1 MAFDENHY
9 KNIFEQRYGKG
20 SFDSGLN
27 DARQIGQLKVQA
39 SVAKKDYT
47 ARLKAAQK
55 AAKAKKE
62 AEDIGAKDIVNS
74 FVREQQDRENTQV
87 SNASL
92 KATKPIKGA
101 GTVGES
107 YWASKGVPKGL
118 GTTNPTP
125 KTPDNKWVNPYT
137 RDDLKVALA
146 AIKKAKDTDTQESY
160 SRKFNSVASAG
171 ANKGNSISAY
181 DKMKSFAKK
190 IDPSN
195 TPDGTTRFYDTLQ
208 TKGYKKT
215 IEKRQEDFMMDP
227 VVSKQHD
234 KYAKEQQATKK
245 DKTSLLG
252 ILGKI
257 GEIIDR
263 PGDAVRTGIKEAKQG
278 HSFFKGLEDGF
289 TGKKNTSGTEL
300 NKALGFNPDKGKIAN
315 NIARMLARGF
325 VSENPGQGLST
336 AAVGKKVSTKIGKAT
351 AGVASEIALDP
362 LNLLGTGIAAKGIKG
377 LGKLSKGTKVAD
389 ELLGLPAPQLRLH
402 SPQLQLPKPNTVAPS
417 LEALNKVG
425 IKPNGLQ
432 SPIPGMPKPMREA
445 FAQDRLIKQGV
456 NFGQGSKFAPKAR
469 PDLTPI
475 ETTIDP
481 LKRGQA
487 YWQTRYED
495 FAKFAKDSGY
505 SPNNSSKESIQE
517 LWSRFAK
524 YDEPVSI
531 EQAVELAY
539 PKGFEAPPV
548 PTQSAQENPLITAMG
563 NEPKPEPKISRPA
576 TFNEMIQHMKELAPP
591 KQTPIEPA
599 PLNFRVP
606 KGFNPNL
613 NSNIL
618 NRGNAQPSVLDGLKS
633 IKPGKAKAGKGYEK
647 VKAEVL
653 PTPIKEIQK
662 APTKEQ
668 LLQENSA
675 KMQALSDEYDR
686 IIENPKTKN
695 KQITD
700 IFDSIDTLGK
710 EKRDI
715 IAGKYEN
722 ISSAPKS
729 INMDS
734 VKGKAKVGKGFES
747 ISAAKNKFE
756 AISAAPKGRN
766 ADITDPNPIDGHGYG
781 LIDTQA
787 LSKDATKT
795 LRESK
800 DILPNQTLTKN
811 VYELTSRLPK
821 EMANKINAEL
831 DAAKSNHVN
840 NLEQRTNDLFE
851 KVVKGLGIDKGSK
864 ESALVQDYGEK
875 TLAKNFLKKRGIDP
889 SKVSEQ
895 ELNNINLIQLKK
907 IRPNDWQKII
917 EADKYIGTDYK
928 KMIGE
933 VNTTAKQIYPNNP
946 DKIVPER
953 KDYYHHFTDLKGF
966 EGFKNLIKN
975 SSSIDPHLAG
985 VSPHTRPNSKWQA
998 FKQMRGNGAYTS
1010 DAVGG
1015 YLKYLQAASHST
1027 HIDPM
1032 VKVLRQS
1039 AEQIATATEGTKNLN
1054 NLKTALEVHADNL
1067 AGKTNPVDRLF
1078 QDHVIGRKLMQG
1090 VNLVNSHIKKNM
1102 ILGNLGSALGQ
1113 VGNVPLTM
1121 GKAKQFAPQGLMD
1134 TLGYT
1139 ANHLLGGE
1147 KNLSLPINKSQFLK
1161 ERFSSK
1167 YFTRFDNGLLKKPEK
1182 MAVWLL
1188 ETADKAGTH
1197 FAWNSMYRKGLAK
1210 GVADPIK
1217 FADTE
1222 TRHIIAGR
1230 GVGEVPIAQKAKVT
1244 QLVAPFTLEVG
1255 NQWKVLGKQ
1264 MSEKD
1269 FAGVVT
1275 FLAASYGLNEVMHKL
1290 KGSDVSYNPVGAVVD
1305 GYDKTK
1311 GASLGK
1317 LKGAGASLLGE
1328 TVGNIPGGNYIPQLL
1343 GMASPTTKQAF
1354 FGNRSP
1360 DRFGTG
1366 LGVASTVFKPGVD
1379 LVGGRGVKQAGKDLL
1394 PLAFPFGGNQI
1405 KKTVGGIE
1413 ALAKGGSYD
1422 SKGNLQ
1428 YPVNSNNKGD
1438 LLHSLLVGPT
1448 TTASGQDYYNNNR
1461 KPLSAKQTLQYQNAP
1476 NKQDYYNNLIHQRQI
1491 NSIQTKIKDLQ
1502 KDRKLTPR
1510 EKQQNLLILIK
1521 ELQNLQK

>member
-1 MAFDENHY
+1 
-9 KNIFEQRYGKG
+9 
-20 SFDSGLN
+20 
-27 DARQIGQLKVQA
+27 
-39 SVAKKDYT
+39 
-47 ARLKAAQK
+47 
-55 AAKAKKE
+55 
-62 AEDIGAKDIVNS
+62 
-74 FVREQQDRENTQV
+74 
-87 SNASL
+87 
-92 KATKPIKGA
+92 
-101 GTVGES
+101 
-107 YWASKGVPKGL
+107 
-118 GTTNPTP
+118 
-125 KTPDNKWVNPYT
+125 
-137 RDDLKVALA
+137 
-146 AIKKAKDTDTQESY
+146 
-160 SRKFNSVASAG
+160 
-171 ANKGNSISAY
+171 
-181 DKMKSFAKK
+181 
-190 IDPSN
+190 
-195 TPDGTTRFYDTLQ
+195 
-208 TKGYKKT
+208 
-215 IEKRQEDFMMDP
+215 
-227 VVSKQHD
+227 
-234 KYAKEQQATKK
+234 
-245 DKTSLLG
+245 
-252 ILGKI
+252 
-257 GEIIDR
+257 
-263 PGDAVRTGIKEAKQG
+263 
-278 HSFFKGLEDGF
+278 
-289 TGKKNTSGTEL
+289 
-300 NKALGFNPDKGKIAN
+300 
-315 NIARMLARGF
+315 
-325 VSENPGQGLST
+325 
-336 AAVGKKVSTKIGKAT
+336 
-351 AGVASEIALDP
+351 LDP

-377 LGKLSKGTKVAD
+377 LGKLSKLSKGTKVAD

-402 SPQLQLPKPNTVAPS
+402 SPQLRLPKPNTVSPS
-417 LEALNKVG
+417 LEALSKVG

-456 NFGQGSKFAPKAR
+456 NFGQGSRYAPKAR

-475 ETTIDP
+475 ESAVDP

-495 FAKFAKDSGY
+495 FAKLVKDNGY
-505 SPNNSSKESIQE
+505 TDNNLSHDSIQE
-517 LWSRFAK
+517 LWSQFAK
-524 YDEPVSI
+524 YDEPVNI
-531 EQAVELAY
+531 DQVVELAY
-539 PKGFEAPPV
+539 PKGYEAPPISVV
-548 PTQSAQENPLITAMG
+548 PKPENPLTTVLR
-563 NEPKPEPKISRPA
+563 NDPKINDQVKGFFPPVRPEPKISRPA

-613 NSNIL
+613 KPNIL
-618 NRGNAQPSVLDGLKS
+618 NRENAQPSVLDGLKS
-633 IKPGKAKAGKGYEK
+633 IKPGKTKAGKGYEK

-729 INMDS
+729 INTDS
-734 VKGKAKVGKGFES
+734 VKGKAKAEKGFEA

-756 AISAAPKGRN
+756 AISAAPKGSN

-795 LRESK
+795 LRETK

-811 VYELTSRLPK
+811 IYELVGRLPK
-821 EMANKINAEL
+821 EIGNKIKTEL
-831 DAAKSNHVN
+831 DTAKANHVN

-1032 VKVLRQS
+1032 IKVLRQS

-1078 QDHVIGRKLMQG
+1078 QDHIIGRHAMKV
-1090 VNLVNSHIKKNM
+1090 VNVVNSHIKKNL

-1113 VGNVPLTM
+1113 IGNVPLTI
-1121 GKAKQFAPQGLMD
+1121 GKAKQFAPQGIMD
-1134 TLGYT
+1134 TLSYT
-1139 ANHLLGGE
+1139 ANHLLPGE
-1147 KNLSLPINKSQFLK
+1147 KNLSLPINKSKFLK

-1188 ETADKAGTH
+1188 ETADKSGTY
-1197 FAWNSMYRKGLAK
+1197 FAWNSMYRKGLK
-1210 GVADPIK
+1210 LKVLDPIK
-1217 FADTE
+1217 YADTE

-1230 GVGEVPIAQKAKVT
+1230 GVGEVPIAQRAKVT
-1244 QLVAPFTLEVG
+1244 QLVAPFSLEVG

-1275 FLAASYGLNEVMHKL
+1275 FLAASYGLNEAMTRV
-1290 KGSDVSYNPVGAVVD
+1290 KGSEVSYNPVGAVTE
-1305 GYDKTK
+1305 GYNKANGSTLD
-1311 GASLGK
+1311 K
-1317 LKGAGASLLGE
+1317 LKGAAASLSGE

-1343 GMASPTTKQAF
+1343 GLKSQATKQAL

-1366 LGVASTVFKPGVD
+1366 IGVASTVFKPAVD
-1379 LVGGRGVKQAGKDLL
+1379 AIGRDVPKAVLDSL
-1394 PLAFPFGGNQI
+1394 PLVFPFGGNQI
-1405 KKTVGGIE
+1405 KKTVSGLS
-1413 ALAKGGSYD
+1413 ALSKGGSYD
-1422 SKGNLQ
+1422 NKGNLQ
-1428 YPVNSNNKGD
+1428 YPVDANNKSD
-1438 LLHSLLVGPT
+1438 LLHSLLLGPT
-1448 TTASGQDYYNNNR
+1448 TTTKGQDYYGNNR
-1461 KPLSAKQTLQYQNAP
+1461 KALGAKQTLQYQNAP
-1476 NKQDYYNNLIHQRQI
+1476 NKQDYYDNLMHQRQV
-1491 NSIQTKIKDLQ
+1491 NSIQKKIKGVQ
-1502 KDRKLTPR
+1502 TDRTLTPQ
-1510 EKQQNLLILIK
+1510 EKQQKFLTFMK
-1521 ELQNLQK
+1521 ELQKLKK